1 MANLTQTQ
9 GIYVWI
15 GYPECRVLWLT
26 GQQVIQMAYE
36 EQNRSGDII
45 SEILLTKN
53 SVINLHNE
61 MYNEYGVYLGKRDVR
76 SITVTEAIRY
86 LGRYLNITRFL
97 TFQEEAE
104 RFVKLLEQ
112 GFDHVELKAAQLVKT
127 LLPNLPHRVHHLA
140 TNDSYPIPHW
150 NLAQKEELVSSK

>member
-26 GQQVIQMAYE
+26 GQQVIQTAYE
-36 EQNRSGDII
+36 EQRRSGDII

-61 MYNEYGVYLGKRDVR
+61 MYNEYGVYLGKLDVR
-76 SITVTEAIRY
+76 SITVGEAVRY
-86 LGRYLNITRFL
+86 LGRYLHITRFL
-97 TFQEEAE
+97 TFKEEAE

-112 GFDHVELKAAQLVKT
+112 GYDSVEMKAARMIRT

-140 TNDSYPIPHW
+140 TGSDYPIPHW
-150 NLAQKEELVSSK
+150 NLAKQEELVSSK